1 MAVSRRGL
9 IAGAGVVAAAAAA
22 SVPARAAKAKP
33 AFVLVHGA
41 WHGGW
46 CWRDVAAALR
56 RRGHAVYTPTLTGMG
71 ERLHLGR
78 ADTNMSTHAADIA
91 AVLAAEEL
99 NGAVLVAHSYAGI
112 PCSYVTDG
120 VGRLIYL
127 DSLLPTPGKSMV
139 SGLSPVAVKGVEA
152 ALEDGFRLPSF
163 PPEQFTIPVDH
174 PRYAWV
180 KRRLTSM
187 PWPALTEVHP
197 RLPDAH
203 AALDKVYVRC
213 TQSTLPDSGRAADE
227 AKARGIRV
235 VDFDA
240 GHDAMVTAPEA
251 TAKLLIGLA

>member
-9 IAGAGVVAAAAAA
+9 IATAGIAAAVAAAP
-22 SVPARAAKAKP
+22 VRAAKARRT
-33 AFVLVHGA
+33 FVLVHGA

-46 CWRDVAAALR
+46 CWRDVAAELR
-56 RRGHAVYTPTLTGMG
+56 RRGHSVFTPTLTGMG

-78 ADTNMSTHAADIA
+78 PDTNMSTHSADVA
-91 AVLAAEEL
+91 AVIAAEEL
-99 NGAVLVAHSYAGI
+99 SDAVLVAHSYAGI

-120 VGRLIYL
+120 VARLVYL

-139 SGLSPVAVKGVEA
+139 SGLAPAAVKGVEA
-152 ALEDGFRLPSF
+152 ALDGGFRLPSF

-203 AALDKVYVRC
+203 LALPKTYVRC
-213 TQSTLPDSGRAADE
+213 TQSTLPDSGRAAEE
-227 AKARGIRV
+227 AKARGLRV

-240 GHDAMVTAPEA
+240 GHDAMVTAPTA
-251 TAKLLIGLA
+251 LAKLLIALA